1 MMQPKT
7 KIRDGRTDFM
17 INLVIYLILSVVILI
32 SLLPLIYIL
41 SNSISDPRMVITGQV
56 YLVPKDLSFM
66 AYQKVFEDSE
76 ILIGYRNTIFY
87 TIFGTGI
94 NIVLTTLAAYVLS
107 RKRLK
112 GKGFFTM
119 FIVFTM
125 FFQGGM
131 IPNYLLL
138 LKLHMTDT
146 IWALLL
152 PRAISVFNFIIMRT
166 FFEINIP
173 DELYE
178 AAKIDGCSNTGI
190 LLKIVLPLSRTILAV
205 MVLYYGVYNWNSYFD
220 ALLYLQD
227 KQLQP
232 LQLVL
237 RKILLQNSIDGVAS
251 EAPTEME
258 MIGESIK
265 YAAIVVAS
273 LPILCLYPFL
283 QKYFTKGVM
292 IGAVKG

>member
-283 QKYFTKGVM
+283 QKGS
-292 IGAVKG
+292 

>member
-1 MMQPKT
+1 MQPKT
-7 KIRDGRTDFM
+7 KIRDGRTDYL

-94 NIVLTTLAAYVLS
+94 SIVLTTLAAYVLS

-237 RKILLQNSIDGVAS
+237 RKILLQNSIDGAAS